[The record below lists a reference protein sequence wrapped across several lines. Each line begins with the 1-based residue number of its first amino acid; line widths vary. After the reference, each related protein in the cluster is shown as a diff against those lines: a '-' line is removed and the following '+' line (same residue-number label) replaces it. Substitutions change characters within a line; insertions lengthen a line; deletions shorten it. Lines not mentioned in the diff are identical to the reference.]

1 MVATFFKKKLKL
13 NNWLKNKLDERLLY
27 YIYILYYI
35 DYTIISIVTEYLV
48 DIIVTKSNINSN
60 EISVNSL
67 LSFAF
72 RST

>member
-1 MVATFFKKKLKL
+1 LYGSYIFKKKLKL
-13 NNWLKNKLDERLLY
+13 NNWLKNKLDERG
-27 YIYILYYI
+27 ILYK
-35 DYTIISIVTEYLV
+35 YTIISIVTEYLVELV

>member
-1 MVATFFKKKLKL
+1 MYGSYIFKKKLKL
-13 NNWLKNKLDERLLY
+13 NNWLKNKLDERG
-27 YIYILYYI
+27 ILYK
-35 DYTIISIVTEYLV
+35 YTIISIVTEYLVELV

>member
-1 MVATFFKKKLKL
+1 MVATFLKKKLKL
-13 NNWLKNKLDERLLY
+13 NNWLKNKLDERG
-27 YIYILYYI
+27 ILYK
-35 DYTIISIVTEYLV
+35 YTIISIVTEYLVELV

>member
-1 MVATFFKKKLKL
+1 MYGSYILKKKKLKL
-13 NNWLKNKLDERLLY
+13 NNWLKNKLDERG
-27 YIYILYYI
+27 ILYK
-35 DYTIISIVTEYLV
+35 YTIISIVTEYLVELV

>member
-1 MVATFFKKKLKL
+1 MVATFLKKKLKL

>member
-13 NNWLKNKLDERLLY
+13 NNWLKNKLDERG
-27 YIYILYYI
+27 ILYK
-35 DYTIISIVTEYLV
+35 YTIISIVTEYLVELV